1 MSDNQFPLSESST
14 KEEVANYLLTSADL
28 KEEVKTKLID
38 EYITGDIL
46 TTLTKNDLAGLGI
59 PLGPRSRIVKIIDQN
74 KDKIK
79 EKEITEKIYPNSSK
93 EEVKAFFEKSIDFK
107 GELNSLDGKGLL
119 ELNETGMQSLGLK
132 FGQRRRLIKYID
144 FFKTLKPPEEKPLSI
159 SRKSSKDEISNFLK
173 LRLKF
178 SQDSIQNIDIDAE
191 SLFDLKDEEI
201 DELNEITSEEKE
213 KLKQF
218 LKEEFAK
225 NEEEKEI
232 NLNLESSLEDICK
245 FLKKKLCFSE
255 EAIQSL
261 KDQDLDVDTFLN
273 LTEKEINDLEG
284 VSEEEKEKLKI
295 YLNEYKKEKEGK
307 ELKIDN
313 KNSKEDV
320 AKFLK
325 DKLNFSET
333 ALKDWKLDGNS
344 LLSLSEP
351 AIDKLNE
358 LSQEEK
364 ENLKKFLAEQ
374 RSSSQSQETVTIETK
389 TEVEKVKDEEKDDK
403 IKKLPEDSKKKE
415 KKEEEKK
422 EETEIKISHES
433 KKEDIIKFL
442 EKYKLNLENLTEEK
456 LEKINDIKKEEK
468 EIIKTFLNKNTL
480 QKKEKIDNNVD
491 TKKKVQR
498 ANKIQDILYKNDNN
512 NNPKVKTSV
521 KKNDKK
527 DQEKQNDKEQK
538 KKEEEDFGL
547 HQAVEEEVAKEE
559 RRDVLKFSHFKKFV
573 VQNLINSPYNIF
585 FFINLSD
592 IQAKTAGISVYI
604 DEGFLFNSYC
614 IIKSNLISKNRYG
627 GEQAGY
633 NYCYLFQVPY
643 DKQIKKLS
651 IAIRKEKN
659 GIKYTTVIDTN
670 NIETFFQVNNLKYD
684 SYDDFPFIDAN
695 SIISEYLD
703 FFWDKNDDFGKKL
716 KKSLVKAI
724 LNKISREYNI
734 KIRSNN
740 FFRILKLSAEFEIEL
755 KYIDNIEIKKAKI
768 EQNYYITNKDI
779 DKIISKK
786 KIKNFGI
793 NYNYVP

>member
-93 EEVKAFFEKSIDFK
+93 EEVKAFFEKCIDFK

-403 IKKLPEDSKKKE
+403 IKKLPEDRKKKR
-415 KKEEEKK
+415 KKRRRK
-422 EETEIKISHES
+422 ERR
-433 KKEDIIKFL
+433 
-442 EKYKLNLENLTEEK
+442 NR
-456 LEKINDIKKEEK
+456 
-468 EIIKTFLNKNTL
+468 NKN
-480 QKKEKIDNNVD
+480 K
-491 TKKKVQR
+491 
-498 ANKIQDILYKNDNN
+498 
-512 NNPKVKTSV
+512 P
-521 KKNDKK
+521 
-527 DQEKQNDKEQK
+527 
-538 KKEEEDFGL
+538 
-547 HQAVEEEVAKEE
+547 
-559 RRDVLKFSHFKKFV
+559 
-573 VQNLINSPYNIF
+573 
-585 FFINLSD
+585 
-592 IQAKTAGISVYI
+592 
-604 DEGFLFNSYC
+604 
-614 IIKSNLISKNRYG
+614 
-627 GEQAGY
+627 
-633 NYCYLFQVPY
+633 
-643 DKQIKKLS
+643 
-651 IAIRKEKN
+651 
-659 GIKYTTVIDTN
+659 
-670 NIETFFQVNNLKYD
+670 
-684 SYDDFPFIDAN
+684 
-695 SIISEYLD
+695 
-703 FFWDKNDDFGKKL
+703 
-716 KKSLVKAI
+716 
-724 LNKISREYNI
+724 
-734 KIRSNN
+734 
-740 FFRILKLSAEFEIEL
+740 
-755 KYIDNIEIKKAKI
+755 
-768 EQNYYITNKDI
+768 
-779 DKIISKK
+779 
-786 KIKNFGI
+786 
-793 NYNYVP
+793 